1 MKIAVSLIPIL
12 LFLAMF
18 LSLDSFRLI
27 RWGILI
33 VCLLWGG
40 VAATLSLVG
49 NTLITNLFH
58 IDFDI
63 LSRYI
68 APLTEEI
75 LKMLLLLWLITKHR
89 IGFAIDA
96 AIYGF
101 TIGTG
106 FAFAENMIY
115 IFQLGPDQTNLWIW
129 VTRGFGTAIMHGGV
143 TAIAG
148 IILVNRLTDT
158 RKLLQPFILAVVVAY
173 LLHALYNAFFIS
185 PLISALIMMILIPA
199 TLIVVFRLST
209 GNLKRWLD
217 MGMDA
222 EVELLLMI
230 NKGKFS
236 KTRAGKY
243 LLSIKDHFP
252 REVVVDMYCYS
263 ALYLELSVKAKCLL
277 LLKESDLPLPMD
289 PQILGKLEEL
299 ELLQKNIGKSG
310 ILALKPILRTS
321 RSDLWALT
329 TLKPNK

>member
-40 VAATLSLVG
+40 VAACISLVG
-49 NTLITNLFH
+49 NTLITNLLH

-68 APLTEEI
+68 APFTEEV
-75 LKMLLLLWLITKHR
+75 LKMLLLMWLISKHR

-106 FAFAENMIY
+106 FAFAENLIY
-115 IFQLGPDQTNLWIW
+115 LFQLEPHQANLWIW
-129 VTRGFGTAIMHGGV
+129 VTRGFGTAIMHGGA

-173 LLHALYNAFFIS
+173 LLHALYNAFFLS
-185 PLISALIMMILIPA
+185 PLVSALIMMVLIPVV
-199 TLIVVFRLST
+199 LILVFRLSAR
-209 GNLKRWLD
+209 NLNRWLD
-217 MGMDA
+217 MGMDS
-222 EVELLLMI
+222 EVGLLLMI
-230 NKGKFS
+230 KQGKFTQ
-236 KTRAGKY
+236 TRSGKY

-252 REVVVDMYCYS
+252 SEVVVDIYCYT
-263 ALYLELSVKAKCLL
+263 ALYLELSVKAKSLL
-277 LLKESDLPLPMD
+277 LLKENDLPLPMD
-289 PQILGKLEEL
+289 PKILEKLKEL
-299 ELLQKNIGKSG
+299 DQLHRNIGKSG
-310 ILALKPILRTS
+310 VLALKPMLRTS

-329 TLKPNK
+329 TLKPN